1 MHSKLAMT
9 LLMNNLAKQWI
20 NVKIASVDL
29 GPNKTSITAGN
40 GAPFWVKPFRKFF
53 FTSPVKDAQK
63 LYNSAFEKNPKDNLV
78 FTSQEIK
85 SKK

>member
-1 MHSKLAMT
+1 MT